1 MVTEQR
7 RSAFI
12 LRIAP
17 RGIDPVPEEGFD
29 RVPEALETNHLI
41 IGWAR
46 AKGLLNPDLDWV
58 SFRQIIH
65 DEYYHPD
72 AETFH
77 GAGRDAGK
85 MWLFIRKMKKG
96 DLVVVPA
103 GREFYVGEVACDEA
117 FYDPTKTEEDSAY
130 RRSVKWLNNGQ
141 SIPRSAVAESAL
153 AARMTARATCVRAGD
168 IVDEIEA
175 CLNAGRY

>member
-17 RGIDPVPEEGFD
+17 RGIDPVPKEGFD
-29 RVPEALETNHLI
+29 RVPEALEMGHLI

-46 AKGLLNPDLDWV
+46 AEGLLNPDLDRN
-58 SFRQIIH
+58 SFRKIIH
-65 DEYYHPD
+65 DEYHRG

-85 MWLFIRKMKKG
+85 MWLFIREMKRG

-103 GREFYVGEVACDEA
+103 GPVFYVGEVACDEA
-117 FYDPTKTEEDSAY
+117 FYDKTKREEDSAY

-141 SIPRSAVAESAL
+141 AIPRTAVAGSAL
-153 AARMTARATCVRAGD
+153 ASRMTARSTCVRAENL
-168 IVDEIEA
+168 VDEIEA
-175 CLNAGRY
+175 CLNAASR

>member
-17 RGIDPVPEEGFD
+17 RGIVPVPEEGFD

-65 DEYYHPD
+65 DEYHPG
-72 AETFH
+72 AETLH

-85 MWLFIRKMKKG
+85 MWQFIREMKKG

-103 GREFYVGEVACDEA
+103 GPDFYVGEVACDEA
-117 FYDPTKTEEDSAY
+117 FYDETKTEEDSAY
-130 RRSVKWLNNGQ
+130 RRTVKWLNSGQ
-141 SIPRSAVAESAL
+141 SIPRSAVAGSAL
-153 AARMTARATCVRAGD
+153 AERMTMRPTCVRAGD
-168 IVDEIEA
+168 LVNEIEA
-175 CLNAGRY
+175 CLNAATP

>member
-1 MVTEQR
+1 MTQQQR
-7 RSAFI
+7 NAFI
-12 LRIAP
+12 LQIAP
-17 RGIDPVPEEGFD
+17 RGIFPVPEEGFD
-29 RVPEALETNHLI
+29 RVPEALERGHLI

-46 AKGLLNPDLDWV
+46 AEGLLNPDLDWD

-65 DEYYHPD
+65 DKYHCG

-77 GAGRDAGK
+77 GAGRDTGK

-103 GREFYVGEVACDEA
+103 GPVFYVGEVTCDEA
-117 FYDPTKTEEDSAY
+117 FYVPEKTEEDSAY

-141 SIPRSAVAESAL
+141 AIPRAAVAESAL
-153 AARMTARATCVRAGD
+153 ATRMKARSTCVEAENL
-168 IVDEIEA
+168 VDEIEA
-175 CLNAGRY
+175 CLNAASR

>member
-17 RGIDPVPEEGFD
+17 RGIVPVPEEGFD

-46 AKGLLNPDLDWV
+46 AKGLLNPDLKWV

-65 DEYYHPD
+65 DEYHPD

-85 MWLFIRKMKKG
+85 MWQFIREMKKG

-103 GREFYVGEVACDEA
+103 GPEFYVGEVACDEA
-117 FYDPTKTEEDSAY
+117 FYDETKTEEDSAY
-130 RRSVKWLNNGQ
+130 RRTVKWLNSGQ

-153 AARMTARATCVRAGD
+153 AARMTMRPTCVRAGD
-168 IVDEIEA
+168 LVDEIEA
-175 CLNAGRY
+175 CLNAARS

>member
-1 MVTEQR
+1 M
-7 RSAFI
+7 
-12 LRIAP
+12 P
-17 RGIDPVPEEGFD
+17 KEGFD

-46 AKGLLNPDLDWV
+46 AKGLLNPDLDWA

-65 DEYYHPD
+65 DEYHPG

-85 MWLFIRKMKKG
+85 MWQFIREMKKG

-103 GREFYVGEVACDEA
+103 GSEFYVGEVAYDEA
-117 FYDPTKTEEDSAY
+117 IYDPTKVEEDSAY
-130 RRSVKWLNNGQ
+130 RRSVKWLNNRQ

-153 AARMTARATCVRAGD
+153 AARMTARPTCVKAAD
-168 IVDEIEA
+168 LVDEIEA
-175 CLNAGRY
+175 CLNAASGT

>member
-1 MVTEQR
+1 MTRQGK
-7 RSAFI
+7 SAFI

-17 RGIDPVPEEGFD
+17 RGIYPVPEEGFD

-65 DEYYHPD
+65 EEYHDD

-85 MWLFIRKMKKG
+85 MWRFIREMKKG

-103 GREFYVGEVACDEA
+103 GPVFYVGEVACDEA
-117 FYDPTKTEEDSAY
+117 FYDETKIEEDSAY
-130 RRSVKWLNNGQ
+130 RRAVTWLNNKQG
-141 SIPRSAVAESAL
+141 IPRTAVAGSGL
-153 AARMTARATCVRAGD
+153 ASRMKARSTCVTAKNL
-168 IVDEIEA
+168 VDEIEA
-175 CLNAGRY
+175 YLNVARS